1 MLSHI
6 VSDLHEHYVKEILE
20 PKIGKDISAA
30 KSTSSSSEDK
40 SEDDISKQA
49 RQLVYDVRYRARR
62 EGIPI
67 EKAYTQHIGNS
78 PAPSKVKEIAKEK
91 LFGKPGSSV
100 TSAPPSSVK
109 ENLVREESENKK
121 FQIRVTDKSSGKT
134 YVRMA
139 TREKMNQLRANPNI
153 SSVEMTKYGKPYE
166 GEKLKGSQTASVT
179 SGKGL
184 TDYDGDGKKES
195 GSKEHAGVVHNAIQ
209 RKTGG
214 IPDGKD
220 TRKKTKENK
229 KSYGMSEKF
238 VNWRSDLIE
247 VTDSDTKERS
257 IDRSID
263 KDKGKKVSNTI
274 VINPDLK
281 IEDVVKNLG
290 GKLINIVEE
299 ELVEDI
305 NVSDIFEEITNAEF
319 YFVSNDLIEEVVE
332 EFFTECLDEGYDI
345 DFIIESALESLDN
358 SIDFL
363 NEQVLMELNPY
374 APAGSKESKDYN
386 KATTQSKKSAER
398 AEKRAEKIKK
408 VKDTVKRVGSSINSG
423 LKRAGK
429 AVAYGTGY
437 VAGKAISTAKKVG
450 SEIKKGYDDSKESEE
465 PEKKSTTRRST
476 TRRSRSSSTISK
488 IGSALKSGLKRAVEK
503 AARSVSRGARN
514 VARSMGEALDQKV
527 VDQQSSSDDNLRSTQ
542 SDAVKKQQIQN
553 LKMIQ
558 QKRQMLDRQKLM
570 MQKSNKLPLEASYQ
584 PEGEVIDEKTLT
596 SAETKKK
603 EEIVKSMK
611 KSAGDFEKRYP
622 GRGKNVMYATATK
635 KAKEVA
641 EQIVNQPEGNVID
654 ELTKYAEK
662 TGKKFT
668 TGRKSVKGGNPAVAA
683 RNKLPGYN
691 YGGSRQ
697 EPKDRGKKP
706 PSAGESGSGR
716 QDPAHIV
723 ALRRAARKTASEFR
737 MDTRGT

>member
-40 SEDDISKQA
+40 SEDDLSKQA

-109 ENLVREESENKK
+109 ENLVKEESESKK

-195 GSKEHAGVVHNAIQ
+195 GSKEHAGVVHNAIR
-209 RKTGG
+209 RKMGG

-238 VNWRSDLIE
+238 VDWRSDLIE

-257 IDRSID
+257 ID
-263 KDKGKKVSNTI
+263 KDKGKKVSNKI
-274 VINPDLK
+274 IINPDLK

-290 GKLINIVEE
+290 GALIDIVEE

-319 YFVSNDLIEEVVE
+319 YFVSNDLIEEVVK
-332 EFFTECLDEGYDI
+332 EFFIECLDEGYDI

-374 APAGSKESKDYN
+374 APAGSKESQDYN

-408 VKDTVKRVGSSINSG
+408 VKDAVKRVGSSIKSG
-423 LKRAGK
+423 LKKAGK
-429 AVAYGTGY
+429 AAAYGTGY

-450 SEIKKGYDDSKESEE
+450 SEIKRGYDDSKESGE
-465 PEKKSTTRRST
+465 PEKRST
-476 TRRSRSSSTISK
+476 TTRSTTGRSRSSKTISK
-488 IGSALKSGLKRAVEK
+488 IGSALKSGLKKAVGR

-514 VARSMGEALDQKV
+514 VARSMGEALDPKV
-527 VDQQSSSDDNLRSTQ
+527 VDQQSSSDDNMRSTQ

-584 PEGEVIDEKTLT
+584 PEGEVIDELN
-596 SAETKKK
+596 
-603 EEIVKSMK
+603 
-611 KSAGDFEKRYP
+611 R
-622 GRGKNVMYATATK
+622 
-635 KAKEVA
+635 
-641 EQIVNQPEGNVID
+641 
-654 ELTKYAEK
+654 AEK
-662 TGKKFT
+662 ETGINTK
-668 TGRKSVKGGNPAVAA
+668 TGRPTQTGGNPAVAA
-683 RNKLPGYN
+683 RNKPPFK

-697 EPKDRGKKP
+697 EPKDRTGKVVPVAAGKP
-706 PSAGESGSGR
+706 GSGR

-723 ALRRAARKTASEFR
+723 ALRRAAKKTASEFR

>member
-40 SEDDISKQA
+40 SEDDLSKQA

-109 ENLVREESENKK
+109 ENLVKEESEIKK

-238 VNWRSDLIE
+238 VDWRSDLIE

-257 IDRSID
+257 ID
-263 KDKGKKVSNTI
+263 KDKGKKVSNNI
-274 VINPDLK
+274 IINPDLK

-290 GKLINIVEE
+290 GALIDIVEE

-319 YFVSNDLIEEVVE
+319 YFVSNDLIEEVVK
-332 EFFTECLDEGYDI
+332 EFFIECLDEGYDI

-374 APAGSKESKDYN
+374 APAGSKESQDYN

-408 VKDTVKRVGSSINSG
+408 VKDAVKRVGSSIKSG
-423 LKRAGK
+423 LKKAGK
-429 AVAYGTGY
+429 AAAYGTGY

-450 SEIKKGYDDSKESEE
+450 SEIKRGYTDSKESEE
-465 PEKKSTTRRST
+465 PEKRST
-476 TRRSRSSSTISK
+476 TTRSTTTRSRSSKTISK
-488 IGSALKSGLKRAVEK
+488 IGSALKSGLKKAVGR

-514 VARSMGEALDQKV
+514 VARSMGEALDPKV
-527 VDQQSSSDDNLRSTQ
+527 VDQQSSSDDNMRSTQ

-558 QKRQMLDRQKLM
+558 TSWPFD
-570 MQKSNKLPLEASYQ
+570 
-584 PEGEVIDEKTLT
+584 LT
-596 SAETKKK
+596 SL
-603 EEIVKSMK
+603 IS
-611 KSAGDFEKRYP
+611 
-622 GRGKNVMYATATK
+622 
-635 KAKEVA
+635 
-641 EQIVNQPEGNVID
+641 PEFFG
-654 ELTKYAEK
+654 LT
-662 TGKKFT
+662 
-668 TGRKSVKGGNPAVAA
+668 
-683 RNKLPGYN
+683 
-691 YGGSRQ
+691 
-697 EPKDRGKKP
+697 D
-706 PSAGESGSGR
+706 
-716 QDPAHIV
+716 
-723 ALRRAARKTASEFR
+723 
-737 MDTRGT
+737 